1 MTPNQAAFDFF
12 RTRKSVPLTQF
23 KGPGPDDA
31 QITELLEIAARVP
44 DHGRVEPWRFII
56 YRGEAALKAGVD
68 IAALAVKRRGEIP
81 EAEMER
87 ERNRL
92 NRAPLAVGVI
102 SSVNAESHIPDW
114 EQFLSAGAVAMNLVS
129 AATAAGF
136 AANWITGWF
145 CDDEEGR
152 TIIGLE
158 QHERVA
164 GIIHIGNYDVKIPDR
179 PRPDVSSI
187 TSIYQGPAG

>member
-1 MTPNQAAFDFF
+1 MTPNHAALDFLKS
-12 RTRKSVPLTQF
+12 RKSVPLTQYT
-23 KGPGPDDA
+23 GPGPDDEQLA
-31 QITELLEIAARVP
+31 ELLEIAARVP
-44 DHGRVEPWRFII
+44 DHGRMEPWRFII
-56 YRGEAALKAGVD
+56 YRGESALKAGAA
-68 IAALAVKRRGEIP
+68 IAQLAMKRRGDLP
-81 EAEMER
+81 EAELER

-102 SSVNAESHIPDW
+102 SCVDSESHIPDW

-152 TIIGLE
+152 AIIGLTSE
-158 QHERVA
+158 ERVA
-164 GIIHIGNYDVKIPDR
+164 GIIHIGSCDVKIPDR
-179 PRPDVSSI
+179 PRPDVRAK
-187 TSIYQGPAG
+187 TSIYEGPAS

>member
-1 MTPNQAAFDFF
+1 MTPNQAALDFLK
-12 RTRKSVPLTQF
+12 TRKSVPLSQF

-31 QITELLEIAARVP
+31 QLAEFLEIAARVP

-56 YRGEAALKAGVD
+56 YQGEAAQRAGAE
-68 IAALAVKRRGEIP
+68 IASLAVKRRGELP
-81 EAEMER
+81 EAELER

-102 SSVNAESHIPDW
+102 SNVSAESHIPDW

-152 TIIGLE
+152 KIIGLE
-158 QHERVA
+158 PHERVA
-164 GIIHIGNYDVKIPDR
+164 GIVHIGNYDVVIPDR
-179 PRPDVSSI
+179 PRPDVNAI
-187 TSIYQGPAG
+187 TSIFQAPAG

>member
-1 MTPNQAAFDFF
+1 MTPNQAALDFF

-187 TSIYQGPAG
+187 TSIYQGPAD

>member
-1 MTPNQAAFDFF
+1 MTPNQVALDFF

-56 YRGEAALKAGVD
+56 YHGEAALKAGVD

-81 EAEMER
+81 EAELER

-102 SSVNAESHIPDW
+102 SSVNVESHIPDW

-152 TIIGLE
+152 AIIGLE
-158 QHERVA
+158 PHERVA

-179 PRPDVSSI
+179 PRPDVRSI

>member
-1 MTPNQAAFDFF
+1 MTPNQAALDFF

-158 QHERVA
+158 PHERVA

-187 TSIYQGPAG
+187 TSIYQGPAD

>member
-158 QHERVA
+158 PHERVA

-187 TSIYQGPAG
+187 TSIYQGPAD

>member
-1 MTPNQAAFDFF
+1 MTPNKAALEFLKS
-12 RTRKSVPLTQF
+12 RKSVPLTQF
-23 KGPGPDDA
+23 TGPGPDEA
-31 QITELLEIAARVP
+31 QLAELLVIAARVP

-56 YRGEAALKAGVD
+56 YRGDAALAAGAA
-68 IAALAVKRRGEIP
+68 IADLAVKRRGELP
-81 EAEMER
+81 EAELER

-114 EQFLSAGAVAMNLVS
+114 EQFLSAGAAAMNLLS

-152 TIIGLE
+152 AIIGLE
-158 QHERVA
+158 PQERVA
-164 GIIHIGNYDVKIPDR
+164 GIIHIGNHDVKIPDR
-179 PRPDVSSI
+179 PRPDVGAI
-187 TSIYQGPAG
+187 TSTYQGPVG

>member
-1 MTPNQAAFDFF
+1 M
-12 RTRKSVPLTQF
+12 
-23 KGPGPDDA
+23 
-31 QITELLEIAARVP
+31 
-44 DHGRVEPWRFII
+44 EPWRFII
-56 YRGEAALKAGVD
+56 YRGESALKAGAA
-68 IAALAVKRRGEIP
+68 IAQLAMKRRGDLP
-81 EAEMER
+81 EAELER

-102 SSVNAESHIPDW
+102 SCVDSESHIPDW

-152 TIIGLE
+152 AIIGLTSE
-158 QHERVA
+158 ERVA
-164 GIIHIGNYDVKIPDR
+164 GIIHIGSCDVKIPDR
-179 PRPDVSSI
+179 PRPDVRAK
-187 TSIYQGPAG
+187 TSIYEGPAS

>member
-1 MTPNQAAFDFF
+1 MTPNQAALDFLKI
-12 RTRKSVPLTQF
+12 RKSVPLTQF
-23 KGPGPDDA
+23 TGPGPDEDQLA
-31 QITELLEIAARVP
+31 ELLEIAVRVP
-44 DHGRVEPWRFII
+44 DHGRMEPWRFII
-56 YRGEAALKAGVD
+56 YRGEAALQAGAA
-68 IAALAVKRRGEIP
+68 IAELAVKRRGELP
-81 EAEMER
+81 EEELER

-102 SSVNAESHIPDW
+102 SNVNSESHIPDW

-152 TIIGLE
+152 RIIGLKP
-158 QHERVA
+158 HERVA
-164 GIIHIGNYDVKIPDR
+164 GIIHIGNHDVKIPDR
-179 PRPDVSSI
+179 PRPDVAAI
-187 TSIYQGPAG
+187 TSIYQGPES